1 MFQAQKT
8 DLKKSWGILNEALN
22 RNKEKIDLPSEF
34 IYKNKT
40 ITDAIEIANS
50 FNEYFANIGPN
61 LSKKIDPPVNSTTTY
76 KSYLT
81 DPTDFRFQFRR
92 ISELEVRTAID
103 NLENKTSCGCDGI
116 SNKLL
121 KLIKNEISKPIT
133 LIVNQSLKTGIFP
146 KAFKIAKVKPI
157 YKKGDKADLNN
168 YRPISL
174 LPTISKI
181 FERVIHTQLYKYLS
195 DNKLLCE
202 QQYGF
207 RSQHSTELAA
217 IKLVDYLT
225 HNIDTNNIPISIYL
239 DLSKAFDTLSF
250 DILLAKFEYYGIT
263 GTTLKLLTS
272 YLKDRYQ
279 YVIYNGETSNMLE
292 IRTGIPQGSILG
304 PLFFSICI
312 NDIVKASAIFNYI
325 MYADDTTLY
334 CNLEDFVDCDTETA
348 INRELQKINLWLQRN
363 KLTLNVEKTKFMI
376 FHKCKKVPN
385 LSIALNDTTITKVD

>member
-1 MFQAQKT
+1 M
-8 DLKKSWGILNEALN
+8 
-22 RNKEKIDLPSEF
+22 
-34 IYKNKT
+34 
-40 ITDAIEIANS
+40 
-50 FNEYFANIGPN
+50 
-61 LSKKIDPPVNSTTTY
+61 
-76 KSYLT
+76 
-81 DPTDFRFQFRR
+81 
-92 ISELEVRTAID
+92 EVRSAID

-146 KAFKIAKVKPI
+146 KAFKFAKVKPI

-174 LPTISKI
+174 LPTTSKI

-195 DNKLLCE
+195 DDKLLCE

-217 IKLVDYLT
+217 IKLVNYLT

-263 GTTLKLLTS
+263 GTLLKLLTS

-334 CNLEDFVDCDTETA
+334 CNLEDFVDYDTETA
-348 INRELQKINLWLQRN
+348 INRELQKINLWLQRH
-363 KLTLNVEKTKFMI
+363 KLTLNVDKTKLHDF
-376 FHKCKKVPN
+376 
-385 LSIALNDTTITKVD
+385 S

>member
-1 MFQAQKT
+1 MCNKYSHHCILATVIADAKVKHIPKKTKKFNKRKHFHQKWMTDELLQLVIRKNALCKEWKVTTDEQEYLIKNRNFRTFDNIVERRKLEIKHEYFYDMFQAQKT

-22 RNKEKIDLPSEF
+22 RNKEKVDLPSEF

-40 ITDAIEIANS
+40 ITDAIETANS

-61 LSKKIDPPVNSTTTY
+61 LSKKIDPSVNSTTTY

-81 DPTDFRFQFRR
+81 DPTDFRFQFRQ
-92 ISELEVRTAID
+92 ISELEVRSAID
-103 NLENKTSCGCDGI
+103 NLENKTTCGCDGI

-157 YKKGDKADLNN
+157 YKKGDKANLNN

-174 LPTISKI
+174 LLTISKI

-239 DLSKAFDTLSF
+239 DLSKA
-250 DILLAKFEYYGIT
+250 
-263 GTTLKLLTS
+263 LTHSHLIS
-272 YLKDRYQ
+272 Y
-279 YVIYNGETSNMLE
+279 
-292 IRTGIPQGSILG
+292 
-304 PLFFSICI
+304 
-312 NDIVKASAIFNYI
+312 
-325 MYADDTTLY
+325 
-334 CNLEDFVDCDTETA
+334 
-348 INRELQKINLWLQRN
+348 
-363 KLTLNVEKTKFMI
+363 
-376 FHKCKKVPN
+376 
-385 LSIALNDTTITKVD
+385 